1 MKIYVV
7 QSQDGKYFRN
17 IGYGGYG
24 KSWRDKLEDAK
35 FYTKI
40 GQAKAR
46 VTFWFKNHPEYG
58 CPKIVAFDLNDQNME
73 VIDMELDT
81 KKSIK
86 NIEKKA
92 LQKKISYLEYKMA
105 RISTDTKTA
114 SQDMIRL
121 QNELDNLKKHL

>member
-7 QSQDGKYFRN
+7 QSRDGKYFRN

-58 CPKIVAFDLNDQNME
+58 CPKILAFSLNDQNME
-73 VIDMELDT
+73 IIDVEMDT
-81 KKSIK
+81 KKST
-86 NIEKKA
+86 KKA
-92 LQKKISYLEYKMA
+92 LQKKIKRLEHSIS
-105 RISTDTKTA
+105 RISNIRL
-114 SQDMIRL
+114 SQEEIARL
-121 QNELDNLKKHL
+121 QNESNELKKRL